1 MTEEEKEEC
10 RCGQHFSSN
19 QNRLVTARQS
29 ESRSRS
35 SLPDRPRTDVKQLY
49 SPLFHIEAS
58 WKTKRGLTALTTSP
72 SFSRTGLLRL
82 IRFSSCFSLHLH
94 ALLEARSRMALNAE
108 RFSTTVRVH
117 IWFQTCLVGLV
128 SAAPVRY
135 REFLVSQTY
144 SNLLFFLMGMSAFR
158 EPSRIDVGQ
167 TTSRMPNDCPPA
179 CCQRFCCPFGVHPTN
194 CGFISV

>member
-1 MTEEEKEEC
+1 MTEEEKEGC
-10 RCGQHFSSN
+10 RCGLHFSSN
-19 QNRLVTARQS
+19 QNRLVAARQS

-35 SLPDRPRTDVKQLY
+35 SDVKQLY

-58 WKTKRGLTALTTSP
+58 RKTKCGFTTSP

-82 IRFSSCFSLHLH
+82 IRFSSCFYLHLH
-94 ALLEARSRMALNAE
+94 ALLETRSRMALNAE

-117 IWFQTCLVGLV
+117 IWFRTCLVGLV

-144 SNLLFFLMGMSAFR
+144 SNLSFFGWA
-158 EPSRIDVGQ
+158 
-167 TTSRMPNDCPPA
+167 CP
-179 CCQRFCCPFGVHPTN
+179 
-194 CGFISV
+194 ISGSHLI